1 VSDAASAGMSELNKR
16 VLSAIVMGLAAI
28 GTTIWGGWPFQLVW
42 MLAAVG
48 VAYEWQ
54 RIVHGNQATTFAFL
68 ASIATVLIMFGAI
81 WLSVWMVVAGAVVA
95 AGTTGIA
102 PKERRS
108 DIATGLLYAAGLGA
122 SVILCRN
129 TGYDGAIVIFWL
141 FAVVWGTDTLAYFT
155 GRSLGGPKL
164 WPRVSPK
171 KTWSGAIGGLIGGVI
186 LGCILLTLMGVS
198 LRWQHIMLSIAFSV
212 LTQAGDLFESA
223 LKRRYDV
230 KDSSN
235 LIPGHGGFMDR
246 LDGFIIAVIAAAA
259 LGSVRAGWA
268 NVPKGLL
275 VWS

>member
-1 VSDAASAGMSELNKR
+1 VSQPASAGLSELQKR
-16 VLSAIVMGLAAI
+16 ILSAIVMGLAAI
-28 GTTIWGGWPFQLVW
+28 GATIWGGWPFQLVW

-54 RIVHGNQATTFAFL
+54 RIVHRNQGRPFEILAAVATA
-68 ASIATVLIMFGAI
+68 VVMWGAI
-81 WLSVWMVVAGAVVA
+81 WLSIWVIVAGAAVAVLAVALA
-95 AGTTGIA
+95 AGD
-102 PKERRS
+102 RRT
-108 DIATGLLYAAGLGA
+108 DTAIGLAYAAGLGA
-122 SVILCRN
+122 AVILCRG
-129 TGYDGAIVIFWL
+129 TGYDGAVVIFWL

-171 KTWSGAIGGLIGGVI
+171 KTWSGALGGLVGGVA
-186 LGCILLTLMGVS
+186 LGCMLLSSLGVS
-198 LRWQHIMLSIAFSV
+198 LHWQHIAWSIVFSV

-235 LIPGHGGFMDR
+235 LIPGHGGLMDR
-246 LDGFIIAVIAAAA
+246 LDGFIIAVMAAA
-259 LGSVRAGWA
+259 LVGSLRAGWA
-268 NVPKGLL
+268 RVPQGLL